1 MKRILA
7 ALIIV
12 ITLFSV
18 LAMSSCGKN
27 DGAPDGMQLV
37 RGGEDVG
44 YNFWGPEE
52 WVVSNFGNIS
62 CTYASKIDMSS
73 MTFAETEKPAGTIA
87 EYFESEKTKFPYEIT
102 VSIDGVDCEFGNAD
116 EMAKKY
122 VYTYTYKDFSY
133 TCMQI
138 FVTNSDSFYIFTYT
152 ASNAQRNTGEDSYY
166 NFYLEKVN
174 EVISVFEFTGKSA
187 AENSEVKYERDDD
200 GYILISDEILS
211 GFKMYVP
218 ETFKPDYSSALV
230 SASHADGS
238 NFSMAQ
244 ATYTGVE
251 SKDYWSAR
259 KDSINAFANN
269 SLEEIETAKQIS
281 IKNTR
286 WAIAYEYTY
295 VYDNVKYHVYQIQ
308 IVANA
313 TTGYVFTYTATED
326 NYNAHINEMNK
337 VLDKVEF

>member
-102 VSIDGVDCEFGNAD
+102 VSVNGDDCEFGNAD
-116 EMAKKY
+116 KLAKKY

-187 AENSEVKYERDDD
+187 AENSEAKYERDDD

-259 KDSINAFANN
+259 KDNINAFANN

-326 NYNAHINEMNK
+326 NYNAHLNEMNK

>member
-102 VSIDGVDCEFGNAD
+102 VSVNGDDCEFGNAD
-116 EMAKKY
+116 KLAKKY
-122 VYTYTYKDFSY
+122 VYTYTYKDFNY

-187 AENSEVKYERDDD
+187 AENSEAKYERDDD

>member
-102 VSIDGVDCEFGNAD
+102 VSVNGDDCEFGNAD
-116 EMAKKY
+116 KLAKKY

-152 ASNAQRNTGEDSYY
+152 ASNTQRNTGEDSYY

-187 AENSEVKYERDDD
+187 AENSEAKYERDDD

-259 KDSINAFANN
+259 KDNINAFANN

-326 NYNAHINEMNK
+326 NYNAHLNEMNK

>member
-1 MKRILA
+1 MRRILA

-18 LAMSSCGKN
+18 LAMTSCGKN

-37 RGGEDVG
+37 RGGDDVG
-44 YNFWGPEE
+44 YKFWGPEE
-52 WVVSNFGNIS
+52 WVVSNYGNIS

-73 MTFAETEKPAGTIA
+73 MTFAETEMPKGTVE

-102 VSIDGVDCEFGNAD
+102 VTVNGEDCSFGNAD
-116 EMAKKY
+116 KLAKKY

-138 FVTNSDSFYIFTYT
+138 FVTNSNSFYIFTYT
-152 ASNAQRNTGEDSYY
+152 ASNAQRNTGDNSYY

-174 EVISVFEFTGKSA
+174 AVIDAFEFTEKSA
-187 AENSEVKYERDDD
+187 NTDSSTEYERDGD
-200 GYILISDEILS
+200 GYLLISDKILS
-211 GFKMYVP
+211 GFSMYVP
-218 ETFKPDYSSALV
+218 EGFKPDYSAALV

-238 NFSMAQ
+238 SFSMSQ

-259 KDSINAFANN
+259 KDNINAFANN
-269 SLEEIETAKQIS
+269 SLEEIETGKQIS
-281 IKNTR
+281 IEGTR

-295 VYDNVKYHVYQIQ
+295 VYDNVKYHVYQVQ

-313 TTGYVFTYTATED
+313 TTGYVFTYTATEN
-326 NYNAHINEMNK
+326 NYSTHLNEMQK